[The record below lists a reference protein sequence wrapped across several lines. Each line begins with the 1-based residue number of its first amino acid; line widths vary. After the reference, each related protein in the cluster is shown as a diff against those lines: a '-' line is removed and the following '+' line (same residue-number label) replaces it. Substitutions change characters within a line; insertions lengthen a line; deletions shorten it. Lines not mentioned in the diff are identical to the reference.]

1 MFREQKLYRN
11 RKTLKNKGEYSNEE
25 SNLYFSDDA
34 VINIVRMQ
42 WRVLLG
48 GTVRMV
54 QQYSNETD

>member
-11 RKTLKNKGEYSNEE
+11 RKTLKKKGEYNNEE

-54 QQYSNETD
+54 QRYSNETD